1 MKCSGVCLVTKS
13 VPAMVAYYSNILGCQ
28 AEGDSNHAELH
39 IEGCGLTIF
48 SWQGM
53 EEMAPGSMRGA
64 GSGAVTLAFEVEDV
78 DAEFVRLQALG
89 VAFVKLPATYPWKAR
104 SFWFRDPDG
113 NIVDFY
119 SRVEG

>member
-1 MKCSGVCLVTKS
+1 MKFNGVCLVTRS
-13 VPAMVAYYSNILGCQ
+13 VPVLVAFYSQVLGCQ
-28 AEGDSNHAELH
+28 AEGDSTHAELQ
-39 IEGCGLTIF
+39 IDGCGLAIF

-64 GSGAVTLAFEVEDV
+64 GTGAVTLAFEVADV
-78 DAEFVRLQALG
+78 DAEFDRLQALG
-89 VAFVKLPATYPWKAR
+89 VAFIKLPATYPWKAR

-113 NIVDFY
+113 NIVDFF